1 MTQKTELYNWIQDRT
16 ARNVK
21 TTHYDIYCVFPEI
34 FPNELRTILDELIEE
49 DLIVLDGFQ
58 YLAVTQ

>member
-21 TTHYDIYCVFPEI
+21 TTHYDIYVIFPEI
-34 FPNELRTILDELIEE
+34 FPHELHKIISELIKE
-49 DLIVLDGFQ
+49 DLIILDNFQ
-58 YLAVTQ
+58 YLAVTR